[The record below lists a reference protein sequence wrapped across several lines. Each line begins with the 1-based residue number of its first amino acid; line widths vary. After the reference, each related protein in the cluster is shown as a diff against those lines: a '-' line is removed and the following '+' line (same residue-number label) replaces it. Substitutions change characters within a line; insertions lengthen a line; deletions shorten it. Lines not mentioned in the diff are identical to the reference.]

1 MGKESKIVIIGI
13 VAKHREEDKY
23 LIRQDSRIRDEVKQ
37 AIFDNGGTAIG
48 ILSPNEKVQ
57 MAGDEWFNYEKFLDK
72 ENIINQIKLCN
83 GVILQGG
90 NTNESFEP
98 FIARYCYENDIP
110 CLGIC
115 AGQNSIARALN
126 GTIGKVKNPE
136 KHNSYFYNYV
146 HKIFIDEKSKFYQ
159 IIKTKETMVNSRH
172 RRFVEK
178 CPQLDKVGFCDD
190 NYPDVIESKNKKFY
204 IGVRFHPESLY
215 KTDDKMNNIFKKFI
229 DKCRKKD

>member
-1 MGKESKIVIIGI
+1 MTKKVIIGI
-13 VAKHREEDKY
+13 VAKHREEDKN

-37 AIFDNGGTAIG
+37 AIFDNGGIAIG
-48 ILSPNEKVQ
+48 ILSPNKKVQ
-57 MAGDEWFNYEKFLDK
+57 MAGDDWLDYIKFLDK
-72 ENIINQIKLCN
+72 ENIISQIKLCD
-83 GVILQGG
+83 GIVLQGG

-126 GTIGKVKNPE
+126 GTIEKVKNPE
-136 KHNSYFYNYV
+136 KHDNSFEDYV
-146 HKIFIDEKSKFYQ
+146 HPIFIDEKSKIYQ
-159 IIKTKETMVNSRH
+159 IIKTKKTMVNSRH

-178 CPQLDKVGFCDD
+178 CPRLDKVGFCDD
-190 NYPDVIESKNKKFY
+190 NYPDIIESKDKKFY

-215 KTDDKMNNIFKKFI
+215 EKNDKMNNIFKEFI
-229 DKCRKKD
+229 NSCRKKD

>member
-1 MGKESKIVIIGI
+1 MGKESKKVIIGI
-13 VAKHREEDKY
+13 VAKHREEDKD

-57 MAGDEWFNYEKFLDK
+57 MAGDDWLIYDKFLDK
-72 ENIINQIKLCN
+72 KNIIKQIELCD
-83 GVILQGG
+83 GIILQGG
-90 NTNESFEP
+90 NTNESYEP
-98 FIARYCYENDIP
+98 FIARYCYENNIP

-115 AGQNSIARALN
+115 AGQNSVARALN

-136 KHNSYFYNYV
+136 KHDSSFDNYV
-146 HKIFIDEKSKFYQ
+146 HPIFVNKNSKFYQ
-159 IIKTKETMVNSRH
+159 IIKAKETMVNSRH

-178 CPQLDKVGFCDD
+178 CPKLDKVGFCDD

-215 KTDDKMNNIFKKFI
+215 KKDDKMNNIFKEFI
-229 DKCRKKD
+229 VSCRKND

>member
-1 MGKESKIVIIGI
+1 MTKKVIIGI
-13 VAKHREEDKY
+13 VAKHREEDKN

-37 AIFDNGGTAIG
+37 AIFDNGGIAIG
-48 ILSPNEKVQ
+48 ILSPNKKVQ
-57 MAGDEWFNYEKFLDK
+57 MAGDEWLDYIKFLDK
-72 ENIINQIKLCN
+72 ENIISQIKLCD
-83 GVILQGG
+83 GIVLQGG

-126 GTIGKVKNPE
+126 GTIEKVKNPE
-136 KHNSYFYNYV
+136 KHDNSFDDYV
-146 HKIFIDEKSKFYQ
+146 HPIFIDEKSKIYQ
-159 IIKTKETMVNSRH
+159 IIKTKKTMVNSRH

-178 CPQLDKVGFCDD
+178 CPRLDKVGFCDD
-190 NYPDVIESKNKKFY
+190 NYPDIIESKDKKFY

-215 KTDDKMNNIFKKFI
+215 EKNDKMNNIFKEFI
-229 DKCRKKD
+229 NSCRKKD

>member
-1 MGKESKIVIIGI
+1 MNKPIIGI
-13 VAKHREEDKY
+13 VAKHREEDKD

-37 AIFDNGGTAIG
+37 AVFDNRGTAIG

-57 MAGDEWFNYEKFLDK
+57 MAGDDWFNYEKFLDN
-72 ENIINQIKLCN
+72 ENIINQIELCD
-83 GVILQGG
+83 GIVLQGG

-126 GTIGKVKNPE
+126 GTIGKVKNPD
-136 KHNSYFYNYV
+136 KHNSSFDNYV
-146 HKIFIDEKSKFYQ
+146 HPIFIDEKSKFYQ
-159 IIKTKETMVNSRH
+159 IIKAKEIMVNSRH
-172 RRFVEK
+172 KRFVEK
-178 CPQLDKVGFCDD
+178 CPKLDKVGFCDD

-215 KTDDKMNNIFKKFI
+215 KIDENMNSIFKYFI
-229 DKCRKKD
+229 KACKKEQ